1 MDEAMETE
9 LKISPIG
16 IFHSPQKNPSE
27 AGRQPDAH
35 HSPGYV
41 QLKSGQNFEQALQD
55 LESFD
60 YVWLIFQFHRNQDWK
75 PMVLPPRGTDRKVGV
90 FATRSPYRPNPIGI
104 SVARLDKIEG
114 LKIFVSEADLLD
126 GSPILD
132 IKPYLAYADSKPEAS
147 TGWLKTE
154 AHHVSFSALAEEQML
169 WLEVHGISQLR
180 SFIIHQL
187 EFEPTDSQRKRV
199 RPAEDGNFIL
209 AYRLWRAKF
218 NLAGAEIEI
227 LDIFS
232 GYTSQDF
239 SVSEDPYQ
247 DKDLHRK
254 FHSKFKDPAEPVYP

>member
-1 MDEAMETE
+1 METE

-16 IFHSPQKNPSE
+16 VFHSPQKNPSE

-75 PMVLPPRGTDRKVGV
+75 PMVMPPRGTNHKVGV

-104 SVARLDKIEG
+104 SVARLDKVEG

-147 TGWLKTE
+147 MGWLRTQ
-154 AHHVSFSALAEEQML
+154 AHEISFSTTAQAQLQ
-169 WLEVHGISQLR
+169 WLEERGLSQLR
-180 SFIIHQL
+180 SFLIHQL
-187 EFEPTDSQRKRV
+187 EFEPTDGQRKRV
-199 RPAEDGNFIL
+199 RAQEDGSFIL
-209 AYRLWRAKF
+209 AYRVWRAKF
-218 NLAGAEIEI
+218 RLENQKIEIENI
-227 LDIFS
+227 SS
-232 GYTSQDF
+232 GYTPEEISA
-239 SVSEDPYQ
+239 SEDPYQ

-254 FHSKFKDPAEPVYP
+254 FNLKFKD